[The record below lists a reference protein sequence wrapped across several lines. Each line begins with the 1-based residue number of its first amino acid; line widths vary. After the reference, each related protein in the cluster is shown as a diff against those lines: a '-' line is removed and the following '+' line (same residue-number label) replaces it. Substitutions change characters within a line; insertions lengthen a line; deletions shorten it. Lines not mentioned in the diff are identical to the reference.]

1 MRELKIIGMSVL
13 AGLLGSAALA
23 QETRTF
29 DVSLPLG
36 AESHQAVGVLRFGE
50 ELERLSEGRLTIR
63 PHYDNALGA
72 EREVVE
78 GIGFGLI
85 DMGITSTG
93 PMGGFAEEFL
103 LFDLPYIFRD
113 PAHAYGFLDSEHGE
127 ALATALQDAAG
138 VKIIGWMENGF
149 RYETNSVRPI
159 NSIEDLQGLKHRTQE
174 SSVQVDTWSALGTN
188 AAPMAWTEVY
198 TALQQGVMESQENPI
213 PTIYDVGFYEIQD
226 YLAMTQHVYSPAPLM
241 IGAQLFDSLSPE
253 DQALVLEAAAIATPV
268 QREASQAMEKEL
280 MGTLEELGMEITNPD
295 LAPFR
300 EAVQPVIDK
309 WKDSV
314 GTDLVDAAIAFQP
327 EG

>member
-1 MRELKIIGMSVL
+1 MRYLFLGTAMSLL
-13 AGLLGSAALA
+13 ASTAMA
-23 QETRTF
+23 QDSRTF

-36 AESHQAVGVLRFGE
+36 AESHQAVGVLKFGE
-50 ELERLSEGRLTIR
+50 ELERLSEGRLKIR

-93 PMGGFAEEFL
+93 PMGGFAPQFL

-113 PAHAYGFLDSEHGE
+113 NAHAYAFLDSENGDQ
-127 ALATALQDAAG
+127 LAQALQAAAG

-159 NSIEDLQGLKHRTQE
+159 NALADLKGIKHRTQE
-174 SSVQVDTWSALGTN
+174 SSVQVDTWSALGAD

-213 PTIYDVGFYEIQD
+213 PTIYDVKFYDVQD
-226 YLAMTQHVYSPAPLM
+226 YLAMTKHVYSPAPLM
-241 IGAQLFDSLSPE
+241 IGAQLFDGLSSE
-253 DQALVLEAAAIATPV
+253 DQAIILEAAKIATPV
-268 QREASQAMEKEL
+268 QREASMRMEQEL
-280 MGTLEELGMEITNPD
+280 LVKLQDEGMEVTNPD
-295 LAPFR
+295 LGPFR
-300 EAVQPVIDK
+300 EAVAPVIAK
-309 WKDSV
+309 WKSQV
-314 GTDLVDAAIAFQP
+314 GDELVDAAMNFQAK
-327 EG
+327 